1 MRECF
6 LPLLVV
12 VIVNATFCVPAYH
25 KTCSP
30 FCLAETPRLANSFP
44 PQAMPA
50 HMSDAEL
57 DLMEKKLKKGAAV
70 DEIMKMM
77 QRKRREKGLLGP
89 SRATLQGQA
98 TICETVARIE
108 EATLPIFGSISLF
121 LAT

>member
-1 MRECF
+1 
-6 LPLLVV
+6 
-12 VIVNATFCVPAYH
+12 
-25 KTCSP
+25 
-30 FCLAETPRLANSFP
+30 
-44 PQAMPA
+44 MPA
-50 HMSDAEL
+50 HMTDAEL

-98 TICETVARIE
+98 TICETVA
-108 EATLPIFGSISLF
+108 IFGSFSFF

>member
-1 MRECF
+1 MANPF
-6 LPLLVV
+6 L
-12 VIVNATFCVPAYH
+12 
-25 KTCSP
+25 
-30 FCLAETPRLANSFP
+30 R
-44 PQAMPA
+44 QAMPA
-50 HMSDAEL
+50 HMTDAEL

-108 EATLPIFGSISLF
+108 EATLPIVGSISLF

>member
-25 KTCSP
+25 NTCSP
-30 FCLAETPRLANSFP
+30 FCLAETPPLANLFLR
-44 PQAMPA
+44 QAIPA
-50 HMSDAEL
+50 HMTDAEL

-77 QRKRREKGLLGP
+77 QRKRREKGVLGP

-98 TICETVARIE
+98 TICETVA
-108 EATLPIFGSISLF
+108 IFGSFSFF